1 MSEIIKKH
9 QFFISSKSAKAIGKS
24 GMIKHLDKPMA
35 EFFNA
40 ICKEVLNGDD
50 EMFAIQW
57 AISKLD
63 DGEKNAIEK
72 GREAGN

>member
-1 MSEIIKKH
+1 MSEIIKKN
-9 QFFISSKSAKAIGKS
+9 QFFIESKAAKAIGKS
-24 GMIKHLDKPMA
+24 GMINHLDKLLA
-35 EFFNA
+35 EFFNE
-40 ICKEVLNGDD
+40 ICKATLNGED

-63 DGEKNAIEK
+63 KGEQDAVEK